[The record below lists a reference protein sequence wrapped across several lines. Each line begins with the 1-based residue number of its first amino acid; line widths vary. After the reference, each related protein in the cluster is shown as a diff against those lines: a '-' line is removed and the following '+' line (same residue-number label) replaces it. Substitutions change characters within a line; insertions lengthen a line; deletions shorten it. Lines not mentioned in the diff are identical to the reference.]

1 MNIYIKAALG
11 LLAVLLIVL
20 AIVKIVRAARKR
32 RERAEAQKRSDARE
46 QEQLNKA
53 VEVVQAWVDG
63 ITNATTDKQILSHV
77 THYDLTDSYYTRRVV
92 NNDHFPGYVEAR
104 SLYVAAERRKQDRK
118 EINAFN
124 TRRKR
129 AVGADEAVVLL
140 AFKHNES
147 RLFEMATGLSVEQT
161 GELIVEL
168 VLADLELARAGDANA
183 LRRFLSFRRVQSKNV
198 LGVYAPY
205 SWLEARWDDMAF
217 PEEWNDMVTEMIESP
232 SLRDFE
238 GVSHEPQPGMVR
250 QMAAQ
255 ALQERS
261 LYLGKVVL
269 AYCSVTEDVLGDTGY
284 RSSGRSRQRIW
295 PYKQEIGDVLL
306 ADVTKMVHA
315 IHVEQKLFAGF

>member
-1 MNIYIKAALG
+1 MNIYIKVALG
-11 LLAVLLIVL
+11 LLAVVFVVL
-20 AIVKIVRAARKR
+20 AIVKTVRAARKR

-46 QEQLNKA
+46 QEQLEKA
-53 VEVVQAWVDG
+53 VETVQAWVDG
-63 ITNATTDKQILSHV
+63 VTNAATDKQILAHV
-77 THYDLTDSYYTRRVV
+77 THHELTDSYYTRRIV
-92 NNDHFPGYVEAR
+92 NDGFAGYVEAR
-104 SLYVAAERRKQDRK
+104 SLYVAAERRKEDRK

-147 RLFEMATGLSVEQT
+147 RLFEIATGMSVEQT

-168 VLADLELARAGDANA
+168 LLADLELARAGDANA
-183 LRRFLSFRRVQSKNV
+183 LRRFLSFRRDQSKNV

-238 GVSHEPQPGMVR
+238 GVSHEPQPGIVR

-269 AYCSVTEDVLGDTGY
+269 AYCSVTEDVLGDIGY
-284 RSSGRSRQRIW
+284 KSNGRSRQRIW

-315 IHVEQKLFAGF
+315 IHVEQKLFAGL